1 MRWRLA
7 MRLLATLLAAS
18 VWPAMAQQTAAYDPK
33 DFKRVVF
40 KTRHEREVQF
50 RAAAIQ
56 VAWSAETL
64 CDATTEIEP
73 FVLWSLGT
81 VGRRLDAD
89 DLALYTEVTGMDEF
103 WRVAWLDEGA
113 PDALHLGDAVV
124 AVNGRPLPQG
134 STRFDFG
141 AILRG
146 ASPLSNTEQPFWDV
160 MLAARDEARAGKP
173 MTVTLQ
179 DGRTLEVDTQTGCA
193 GSVTATGFDHE
204 PERFERNGALRVK
217 IPANAM
223 LEARARDEFRWLA
236 AFGTYFQASEK
247 ALGKARDSANV
258 GTAFVVGQILTVA
271 VPGAGLLLSAAEQ
284 QAERAI
290 AVDSVVGSA
299 DLFANEVVAAM
310 GGDAHAGWR
319 LNERFAALGLAVDA
333 LQMDAFRLSNAKEHA
348 QRLADLQAQRL
359 RAAAAAEAEERRAQE
374 EARRQPLVLP
384 VR

>member
-1 MRWRLA
+1 MRA
-7 MRLLATLLAAS
+7 LAA
-18 VWPAMAQQTAAYDPK
+18 VILAAWLLPAQAQQTASYDPK

-40 KTRHEREVQF
+40 KTRYEREVQF

-56 VAWSAETL
+56 VAWSAEVL

-81 VGRRLDAD
+81 VGRRLDSD
-89 DLALYTEVTGMDEF
+89 DLSLYTEVTGMDEQ

-113 PDALHLGDAVV
+113 PDDLHVGDVVV
-124 AVNGRPLPQG
+124 AVNGRQLPQG
-134 STRFDFG
+134 GTRFDFG

-146 ASPLSNTEQPFWDV
+146 SSPLSNSEQPFWDV
-160 MLAARDEARAGKP
+160 MLQAREEAKAGKP
-173 MTVTLQ
+173 MTVTLK

-204 PERFERNGALRVK
+204 PDRFERNGAVRVK

-258 GTAFVVGQILTVA
+258 ATAFVVGKILAAA
-271 VPGAGLLLSAAEQ
+271 VPGAGMLLSAAEQ

-310 GGDAHAGWR
+310 GGDVNAGWR
-319 LNERFAALGLAVDA
+319 LNERFAELGLQVDA

-348 QRLADLQAQRL
+348 QRVADLRAAQA
-359 RAAAAAEAEERRAQE
+359 RAAAAAEAAERRAQE

>member
-1 MRWRLA
+1 MRTGIIAAVVVALMA
-7 MRLLATLLAAS
+7 MA
-18 VWPAMAQQTAAYDPK
+18 WPALAQQTAAYDPK

-40 KTRHEREVQF
+40 KTRYEREVQF

-56 VAWSAETL
+56 VAWSAENL

-89 DLALYTEVTGMDEF
+89 DLALYAEVTGMDEQ

-113 PDALHLGDAVV
+113 PDDLHVGDVVV
-124 AVNGRPLPQG
+124 AINGRELPRG
-134 STRFDFG
+134 GTRFDFG

-146 ASPLSNTEQPFWDV
+146 SSPLSNSEQPFWDV
-160 MLAARDEARAGKP
+160 MLPARDEAKAGKP
-173 MTVTLQ
+173 MTLTLKG
-179 DGRTLEVDTQTGCA
+179 GRTLEVDTQTGCA

-204 PERFERNGALRVK
+204 PDRFERNGAVRVK

-258 GTAFVVGQILTVA
+258 ATAFVVGKILAAA
-271 VPGAGLLLSAAEQ
+271 VPGAGMLLSAAEQ

-310 GGDAHAGWR
+310 GGDAEAGWR
-319 LNERFAALGLAVDA
+319 LNERLVELGLKVDA

-348 QRLADLQAQRL
+348 ARLAEL
-359 RAAAAAEAEERRAQE
+359 RAAQSRAAAEAEAAERRAQE
-374 EARRQPLVLP
+374 EARRQPLVMP